1 MKCPTSHV
9 FQGEQSSLGADSQ
22 SEVAEREAYV
32 RSLEEDLRAKDQA
45 LVMAEARILA
55 LQCQPYSTAAAHA
68 PLVMEHK
75 CPSSPPQA
83 LPTAL
88 DTSVSTSKASF
99 KSAVSSSS
107 FTTGLL
113 EDLKRRRE
121 RRLEALREFL

>member
-1 MKCPTSHV
+1 
-9 FQGEQSSLGADSQ
+9 
-22 SEVAEREAYV
+22 V

-75 CPSSPPQA
+75 CPSSAPQEA

-88 DTSVSTSKASF
+88 DTSNSTSKASF

-107 FTTGLL
+107 FTAGLL